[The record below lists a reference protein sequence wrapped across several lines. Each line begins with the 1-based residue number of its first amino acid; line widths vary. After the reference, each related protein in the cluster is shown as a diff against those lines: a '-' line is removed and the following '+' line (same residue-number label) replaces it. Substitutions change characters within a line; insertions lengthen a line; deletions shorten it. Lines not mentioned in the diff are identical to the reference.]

1 MNMRVKLVLL
11 VICLALIISTAGC
24 QKQYCW
30 AVHDPDRPLPKVIRP
45 GTESAQELPG
55 KAPSD
60 AIVLFDGK
68 DLSQWVSAE
77 DGGPAKWK
85 VKNGYM
91 EVVKETGD
99 IQTKNPFGSCQL
111 HVEWASPVEVK
122 DESQGRGNS
131 GIFLMDNYEV
141 QVLDSYG
148 NKTYAD
154 GQAAA
159 IYAQKPPMVNA
170 CRKPGQWQSYDIIF
184 HRPVFK
190 NKKVVKQGTI
200 TVLHN
205 GVLVQDNWQIEG
217 RTAWKTRAKYEPHA
231 EKLPIKLQD
240 HGTPVRYRNIWVRE
254 LPEP

>member
-1 MNMRVKLVLL
+1 MRVKLVLL
-11 VICLALIISTAGC
+11 VTCSVLLISTVGC
-24 QKQYCW
+24 QKQYRW
-30 AVHDPDRPLPKVIRP
+30 AVHDPDRPLPKVIIS
-45 GTESAQELPG
+45 GTESTQEQPG

-99 IQTKNPFGSCQL
+99 ILTKKPFGSCQL
-111 HVEWASPVEVK
+111 HVEWASPAKVSDK
-122 DESQGRGNS
+122 SQGRGNS
-131 GIFLMDNYEV
+131 GVFLMKHYEV
-141 QVLDSYG
+141 QVLDSYD

-154 GQAAA
+154 GQASA
-159 IYAQKPPMVNA
+159 IYAQSPPMVNA
-170 CRKPGQWQSYDIIF
+170 CRKPGKWQSYDIIF

-190 NKKVVKQGTI
+190 NKRLVKQGTI

-205 GVLVQDNWQIEG
+205 GVLVQDNWQIQG
-217 RTAWKTRAKYEPHA
+217 RTAWKKRAKYEPHA

-240 HGTPVRYRNIWVRE
+240 HGNPVRYRNIWVRE

>member
-11 VICLALIISTAGC
+11 VICSALLISTAGC

-30 AVHDPDRPLPKVIRP
+30 AVHDPDRPLPKVISP
-45 GTESAQELPG
+45 GTGSTQQQPG

-68 DLSQWVSAE
+68 DLSQWVSAK
-77 DGGPAKWK
+77 DGGSAKWK

-99 IQTKNPFGSCQL
+99 IQTKKPFGNCQL
-111 HVEWASPVEVK
+111 HIEWASPVEVK
-122 DESQGRGNS
+122 DKSQGRGNS
-131 GIFLMDNYEV
+131 GIFLMKHYEV

-154 GQAAA
+154 GQTAA
-159 IYAQKPPMVNA
+159 IYAQNPPMVNA
-170 CRKPGQWQSYDIIF
+170 CRKPGKWQSYDIIF

-190 NKKVVKQGTI
+190 NKKVVKPGTI

-217 RTAWKTRAKYEPHA
+217 RTAWKTRAKYKPHA
-231 EKLPIKLQD
+231 DKLPIKLQD
-240 HGTPVRYRNIWVRE
+240 HGNPVRYRNIWVRE

>member
-11 VICLALIISTAGC
+11 VICSALLISAAGC
-24 QKQYCW
+24 QKQCRW
-30 AVHDPDRPLPKVIRP
+30 AVHDPDRPLPKVISS
-45 GTESAQELPG
+45 GTGSTQERPG

-68 DLSQWVSAE
+68 DLSQWVSAK
-77 DGGPAKWK
+77 DSGPAKWK

-99 IQTKNPFGSCQL
+99 ILTKKPFGSCQL
-111 HVEWASPVEVK
+111 HVEWASPAEVK
-122 DESQGRGNS
+122 DESQSRGNS
-131 GIFLMDNYEV
+131 GIFLMDYYEV

-159 IYAQKPPMVNA
+159 IYAQNPPMVNT

-190 NKKVVKQGTI
+190 NKKVVKKGTI

-205 GVLVQDNWQIEG
+205 GVLVQDNWQIQG
-217 RTAWKTRAKYEPHA
+217 ATAWKTRAKYEPHA
-231 EKLPIKLQD
+231 EKLPIRLQD
-240 HGTPVRYRNIWVRE
+240 HGAPVRYRNIWVRE